1 MNMQHELTPL
11 VYLSEKKDPTIKKAV
26 EQSGSKFKL
35 FSLTEFNS
43 LQQHSQDYS
52 HFIFLADENNLKRL
66 NHILKNNF
74 NNNNLDRFYIIGL
87 GENAFNILDSEN
99 SDSSYPQ
106 WNVIISPFQLNQVK
120 LALKNARQHLL
131 NKLEV
136 DRLKQRLHLQNLELR
151 ELYDIGIALSAER
164 NPDALLEMILK
175 KSREI
180 THADAGSLYLVETVD
195 SIPED
200 EKNYFANKQLR
211 FKLAHNDSVK
221 ISFKESVM
229 PIQKQSIAGYV
240 ALENQFLNIPDV
252 YDLPANCKYGH
263 NRSFDESIRYRTK
276 SMLVIP
282 MKTHKDEIIAV
293 LQLINRKKEWD
304 TRLTSPEIIEQEVV
318 PFDDKC
324 VDLACSLASQAAISI
339 ENNRLYEEIKNLF
352 EGFIRASV
360 LAIEQRDPTT
370 FGHSERVATLTV
382 ALAKKVDR
390 IDTGK
395 FKQIKFTREE
405 VQQINYAA
413 LLHDFGKIGVR
424 EDVLIKA
431 KKLFPHELDAVKNR
445 FKIFK
450 QATELRFSNEKI
462 TCLLREEK
470 EKALSLISRWD
481 QEARN
486 RVLELDRY
494 FHIILEL
501 NEPTVLKQTGFEML
515 RQISSIKYNENGSS
529 QRLLTTREFE
539 VLSIPKGSL
548 SKEERKEIES
558 HVTHTFNFL
567 SKIPWTS
574 ELKRVPQ
581 IASTHHEK
589 LDGSGYPHGL
599 NSGQIPI
606 EAKMMTIADIYDALT
621 AWDRPYKRAV
631 PLDKALEII
640 QWEVKDGKVDPDLF
654 QIFLDA
660 RLFELVKKPDRV

>member
-1 MNMQHELTPL
+1 MQHELTPL
-11 VYLSEKKDPTIKKAV
+11 VYLSEEQNPIIKQAIQ
-26 EQSGSKFKL
+26 QSGSDFKA
-35 FSLTEFNS
+35 FNLNENID
-43 LQQHSQDYS
+43 LQQLFQDYS
-52 HFIFLADENNLKRL
+52 HFIFLMDAHNIKKLKSRSKKNHNNYNSAR
-66 NHILKNNF
+66 I
-74 NNNNLDRFYIIGL
+74 YII
-87 GENAFNILDSEN
+87 ALDEDALKFLESEN
-99 SDSSYPQ
+99 HQKSYPH
-106 WNVIISPFQLNQVK
+106 WNVLEPPFKLKQVE
-120 LALKNARQHLL
+120 LAIKNARQQLL
-131 NKLEV
+131 NRLEV
-136 DRLKQRLHLQNLELR
+136 DRLKQKLHLQNLELR

-200 EKNYFANKQLR
+200 GQNFFANKQLR

-229 PIQKQSIAGYV
+229 PIKKQSVAGYV

-252 YDLPANCKYGH
+252 YDLSDNSKFNH
-263 NRSFDESIRYRTK
+263 NRSFDESIGYRTK
-276 SMLVIP
+276 SMLVVP

-293 LQLINRKKEWD
+293 LQLINRKKQWD
-304 TRLTSPEIIEQEVV
+304 TRLSSPEIIEQEVI

-382 ALAKKVDR
+382 ALAEKVDK

-395 FKQIKFTREE
+395 FQQIKFTREE
-405 VQQINYAA
+405 LQQINYAA

-445 FKIFK
+445 FRIFK
-450 QATELRFSNEKI
+450 QATELKFSKEKI
-462 TCLLREEK
+462 TCLLQEEK
-470 EKALSLISRWD
+470 EKALSLISHWD

-486 RVLELDRY
+486 RVLELDRF
-494 FHIILEL
+494 FHVILEL
-501 NEPTVLKQTGFEML
+501 NEPTVLKQTEFEML
-515 RQISSIKYNENGSS
+515 RQISSIEFSENGSS
-529 QRLLTTREFE
+529 QRLLTTKELE

-548 SKEERKEIES
+548 SNEERKEIES

-567 SKIPWTS
+567 NKIPWTS

-589 LDGSGYPHGL
+589 LDGSGYPYGL
-599 NSGQIPI
+599 NSEQIPI

-631 PLDKALEII
+631 PVDKALDII
-640 QWEVKDGKVDPDLF
+640 HWEVKDGKVDPDLF

-660 RLFELVKKPDRV
+660 KLFELVKKHDLV

>member
-1 MNMQHELTPL
+1 MQHELTPL
-11 VYLSEKKDPTIKKAV
+11 VYLSKEEDPVVKNAI
-26 EQSGSKFKL
+26 EQSASKFKL
-35 FSLTEFNS
+35 LNLSDSNS
-43 LQQHSQDYS
+43 LQQLSKDYS
-52 HFIFLADENNLKRL
+52 HFIFLVDENNLKKL
-66 NHILKNNF
+66 NHNLKNNF
-74 NNNNLDRFYIIGL
+74 NTNTFDRFYIIGL
-87 GENAFNILDSEN
+87 GENTFPVLDGESYN
-99 SDSSYPQ
+99 HPYPQ
-106 WNVIISPFQLNQVK
+106 WNFITAPFQLNPVK

-136 DRLKQRLHLQNLELR
+136 DRLKQKLYLQNLELR

-164 NPDALLEMILK
+164 NPDALLEMILR

-180 THADAGSLYLVETVD
+180 THADAGSLYLVEVVD
-195 SIPED
+195 GIPEN

-221 ISFKESVM
+221 IPFQEKVM
-229 PIQKQSIAGYV
+229 PIEKKSIAGYV
-240 ALENQFLNIPDV
+240 ALKNEFLNIPDV
-252 YDLPANCKYGH
+252 YELPADSKFRH
-263 NRSFDESIRYRTK
+263 NRSFDQSIGYRAK

-293 LQLINRKKEWD
+293 LQLINRKKHWD
-304 TRLTSPEIIEQEVV
+304 TRLSSVETMEQEVI

-339 ENNRLYEEIKNLF
+339 ENSRLYEEIKNLF

-370 FGHSERVATLTV
+370 FGHSERVAKLTV
-382 ALAKKVDR
+382 ALAEKVDR
-390 IDTGK
+390 IDNGK
-395 FKQIKFTREE
+395 FRNVKFSREE
-405 VQQINYAA
+405 IQQINYAA

-424 EDVLIKA
+424 EDVLVKA
-431 KKLFPHELDAVKNR
+431 KKLFPHELDAVENR

-450 QATELRFSNEKI
+450 QATELQYSREKVI
-462 TCLLREEK
+462 CLLKEERER
-470 EKALSLISRWD
+470 ALSLISNWD
-481 QEARN
+481 QETIK
-486 RVLELDRY
+486 RVQELDRY
-494 FHIILEL
+494 FSIILEL
-501 NEPTVLKQTGFEML
+501 NEPTVLKQTEFEML
-515 RQISSIKYNENGSS
+515 RQISSIEFSENGSS
-529 QRLLTTREFE
+529 QKLLTTRELE

-548 SKEERKEIES
+548 SNEERKEIES

-581 IASTHHEK
+581 IAGTHHEK
-589 LDGSGYPHGL
+589 LDGSGYPYGL
-599 NSGQIPI
+599 SSDQIPI

-631 PLDKALEII
+631 PVDKALEII
-640 QWEVKDGKVDPDLF
+640 QWEVNDGKIDPELF

-660 RLFELVKKPDRV
+660 KLFELVKKPDRI

>member
-1 MNMQHELTPL
+1 MQHELTPL
-11 VYLSEKKDPTIKKAV
+11 VYLSEEQNPIIKQAIQ
-26 EQSGSKFKL
+26 QSGSDFKA
-35 FSLTEFNS
+35 FNLNENIDLRQLS
-43 LQQHSQDYS
+43 KDYS
-52 HFIFLADENNLKRL
+52 HFIFLMDADNIKKLKSRSKKNHNNYNSAR
-66 NHILKNNF
+66 I
-74 NNNNLDRFYIIGL
+74 YII
-87 GENAFNILDSEN
+87 ALDEDALKFLESEN
-99 SDSSYPQ
+99 HQKSYPH
-106 WNVIISPFQLNQVK
+106 WNVLEPPFKLKQVE
-120 LALKNARQHLL
+120 LAIKNARQQLL
-131 NKLEV
+131 NRLEV
-136 DRLKQRLHLQNLELR
+136 DRLKQKLHLQNLELR

-200 EKNYFANKQLR
+200 GQNFFANKQLR

-229 PIQKQSIAGYV
+229 PIKKQSVAGYV

-252 YDLPANCKYGH
+252 YDLSDNSKFNH
-263 NRSFDESIRYRTK
+263 NRSFDESIGYRTK
-276 SMLVIP
+276 SMLVVP

-293 LQLINRKKEWD
+293 LQLINRKKQWD
-304 TRLTSPEIIEQEVV
+304 TRLSSPEIIEQEVI

-382 ALAKKVDR
+382 ALAEKVDK

-395 FKQIKFTREE
+395 FQQIKFTREE
-405 VQQINYAA
+405 LQQINYAA

-445 FKIFK
+445 FRIFK
-450 QATELRFSNEKI
+450 QATELKFSKEKI
-462 TCLLREEK
+462 TCLLQEEK
-470 EKALSLISRWD
+470 EKALSLISHWD

-486 RVLELDRY
+486 RVLELDRF
-494 FHIILEL
+494 FHVILEL
-501 NEPTVLKQTGFEML
+501 NEPTVLKQTEFEML
-515 RQISSIKYNENGSS
+515 RQISSIEFSENGSS
-529 QRLLTTREFE
+529 QRLLTTKELE

-548 SKEERKEIES
+548 SNEERKEIES

-567 SKIPWTS
+567 NKIPWTS

-589 LDGSGYPHGL
+589 LDGSGYPYGL
-599 NSGQIPI
+599 NSEQIPI

-631 PLDKALEII
+631 PVDKALDII
-640 QWEVKDGKVDPDLF
+640 HWEVKDGKVDPDLF

-660 RLFELVKKPDRV
+660 KLFELVKKPDLV

>member
-1 MNMQHELTPL
+1 MQHEITPL
-11 VYLSEKKDPTIKKAV
+11 IYLRKAQDPIIRQAIEQTGSNFQSFDLEKDDFLP
-26 EQSGSKFKL
+26 QL
-35 FSLTEFNS
+35 F
-43 LQQHSQDYS
+43 QDFS
-52 HFIFLADENNLKRL
+52 HFIFLVDEYHLQKLSMKLKQNLNN
-66 NHILKNNF
+66 KNME
-74 NNNNLDRFYIIGL
+74 RVYIIAL
-87 GENAFNILDSEN
+87 NESVINMLEGENYQKIF
-99 SDSSYPQ
+99 PH
-106 WNVIISPFQLNQVK
+106 WNVLKPPFSVKQVE
-120 LALKNARQHLL
+120 LTLINARQHLL

-136 DRLKQRLHLQNLELR
+136 EQLKQKLHRQSRELR

-164 NPDALLEMILK
+164 DPDALLEMILK

-180 THADAGSLYLVETVD
+180 THADAGSLYLVETID

-200 EKNYFANKQLR
+200 ENNYFANKQLR

-221 ISFKESVM
+221 IPFKESVM
-229 PIQKQSIAGYV
+229 PIEKKSIAGYA
-240 ALENQFLNIPDV
+240 ALNNEFVNISDV
-252 YDLPANCKYGH
+252 YDLPADSKFGH
-263 NRSFDESIRYRTK
+263 NRSFDESIGYRAK

-293 LQLINRKKEWD
+293 LQLINRKKTWE
-304 TRLTSPEIIEQEVV
+304 TRLTSPEIIEEEVI
-318 PFDDKC
+318 PYDDKC
-324 VDLACSLASQAAISI
+324 VDLTSSLASQAAISI

-390 IDTGK
+390 IDYGK

-405 VQQINYAA
+405 IQQINYAG

-450 QATELRFSNEKI
+450 QATELQYSKEKVL
-462 TCLLREEK
+462 CLLKEERER
-470 EKALSLISRWD
+470 ALSIISSWD
-481 QEARN
+481 QETRE
-486 RVLELDRY
+486 RVQELDR
-494 FHIILEL
+494 FFQIICEV

-515 RQISSIKYNENGSS
+515 KQISTIEFSENGNH
-529 QRLLTTREFE
+529 QKLLTSKEIE
-539 VLSIPKGSL
+539 VLSIPRGSL
-548 SKEERKEIES
+548 SNEERIEIES
-558 HVTHTFNFL
+558 HVNHTFNFL

-581 IASTHHEK
+581 IASGHHEK
-589 LDGSGYPHGL
+589 LDGSGYPNGL
-599 NSGQIPI
+599 ASDEIPI
-606 EAKMMTIADIYDALT
+606 EAKMMAIADIYDALT

-631 PLDKALEII
+631 PVDKALEIL
-640 QWEVKDGKVDPDLF
+640 QWEVKDGKIDSDLF

-660 RLFELVKKPDRV
+660 KIYDLVKKPDHI

>member
-1 MNMQHELTPL
+1 MQHEITPL
-11 VYLSEKKDPTIKKAV
+11 IYLRKAQDPIIRQAIEQIGSNFQSFDLEKDDFLP
-26 EQSGSKFKL
+26 QL
-35 FSLTEFNS
+35 F
-43 LQQHSQDYS
+43 QDFS
-52 HFIFLADENNLKRL
+52 HFIFLVDEYHLQKLSMKLKQNLNN
-66 NHILKNNF
+66 KNME
-74 NNNNLDRFYIIGL
+74 RVYIIAL
-87 GENAFNILDSEN
+87 NESVINMLEGENYQKIF
-99 SDSSYPQ
+99 PH
-106 WNVIISPFQLNQVK
+106 WNVLKPPFSVKQVE
-120 LALKNARQHLL
+120 LTLINARQHLL

-136 DRLKQRLHLQNLELR
+136 EQLKQKLHRQSRELR

-164 NPDALLEMILK
+164 DPDALLEMILK

-180 THADAGSLYLVETVD
+180 THADAGSLYLVETID

-200 EKNYFANKQLR
+200 ENNYFANKQLR

-221 ISFKESVM
+221 IPFKESVM
-229 PIQKQSIAGYV
+229 PIEKKSIAGYA
-240 ALENQFLNIPDV
+240 ALNNEFVNISDV
-252 YDLPANCKYGH
+252 YDLPADSKFGH
-263 NRSFDESIRYRTK
+263 NRSFDESIGYRAK

-293 LQLINRKKEWD
+293 LQLINRKKTWE
-304 TRLTSPEIIEQEVV
+304 TRLTSPEIIEEEVI
-318 PFDDKC
+318 PYDDKC
-324 VDLACSLASQAAISI
+324 VDLTSSLASQAAISI

-390 IDTGK
+390 IDYGK

-405 VQQINYAA
+405 IQQINYAG

-450 QATELRFSNEKI
+450 QATELQYSKEKVL
-462 TCLLREEK
+462 CLLKEERER
-470 EKALSLISRWD
+470 ALSIISSWD
-481 QEARN
+481 QETRE
-486 RVLELDRY
+486 RVQELDR
-494 FHIILEL
+494 FFQIICEV

-515 RQISSIKYNENGSS
+515 KQISTIEFSENGNH
-529 QRLLTTREFE
+529 QKLLTSKEIE
-539 VLSIPKGSL
+539 VLSIPRGSL
-548 SKEERKEIES
+548 SNEERIEIES
-558 HVTHTFNFL
+558 HVNHTFNFL

-581 IASTHHEK
+581 IASGHHEK
-589 LDGSGYPHGL
+589 LDGSGYPNGL
-599 NSGQIPI
+599 ASDEIPI
-606 EAKMMTIADIYDALT
+606 EAKMMAIADIYDALT

-631 PLDKALEII
+631 PVDKALEIL
-640 QWEVKDGKVDPDLF
+640 QWEVKDGKIDSDLF

-660 RLFELVKKPDRV
+660 KIYDLVKKPDHI

>member
-1 MNMQHELTPL
+1 MQHELTPL
-11 VYLSEKKDPTIKKAV
+11 VYLSKEEDPVVKNAI
-26 EQSGSKFKL
+26 EQSASKFKL
-35 FSLTEFNS
+35 LNLSDSNS
-43 LQQHSQDYS
+43 LQQLSKDYS
-52 HFIFLADENNLKRL
+52 HFIFLVDENNLKKL
-66 NHILKNNF
+66 NHNLKNNF
-74 NNNNLDRFYIIGL
+74 NTNTFDRFYIIGL
-87 GENAFNILDSEN
+87 GENTFPVLDGESYN
-99 SDSSYPQ
+99 HPYPQ
-106 WNVIISPFQLNQVK
+106 WNFITAPFQLNPLK

-136 DRLKQRLHLQNLELR
+136 DRLKQKLYLQNLELR

-164 NPDALLEMILK
+164 NPDALLEMILR

-180 THADAGSLYLVETVD
+180 THADAGSLYLVEVVD
-195 SIPED
+195 GIPEN

-221 ISFKESVM
+221 INFKESVM
-229 PIQKQSIAGYV
+229 PIQRKSIAGYV
-240 ALENQFLNIPDV
+240 ALENQILNIPDV
-252 YDLPANCKYGH
+252 YDLPADSNFGH
-263 NRSFDESIRYRTK
+263 NRSFDESIGYRAK

-293 LQLINRKKEWD
+293 LQLINRKKEWS
-304 TRLTSPEIIEQEVV
+304 TSLTSPEIIEQEVIA
-318 PFDDKC
+318 FDDKC

-339 ENNRLYEEIKNLF
+339 ENSRLYEEIKNLF

-382 ALAKKVDR
+382 ALAEKVDR
-390 IDTGK
+390 IDNGK
-395 FKQIKFTREE
+395 FKQIKFSREE
-405 VQQINYAA
+405 IQQINYAA

-424 EDVLIKA
+424 EDVLVKA
-431 KKLFPHELDAVKNR
+431 KKLFPHELDAVENR

-450 QATELRFSNEKI
+450 QATELQYSREKVI
-462 TCLLREEK
+462 CLLKEERER
-470 EKALSLISRWD
+470 ALSLISNWD
-481 QEARN
+481 QETIK
-486 RVLELDRY
+486 RVQELDRY
-494 FHIILEL
+494 FSIILEL
-501 NEPTVLKQTGFEML
+501 NEPTVLKQTEFEML
-515 RQISSIKYNENGSS
+515 RQISSIEFSENGSS
-529 QRLLTTREFE
+529 QKLLTTRELE

-548 SKEERKEIES
+548 SNEERKEIES

-581 IASTHHEK
+581 IAGTHHEK
-589 LDGSGYPHGL
+589 LDGSGYPYGL
-599 NSGQIPI
+599 SSDQIPI

-631 PLDKALEII
+631 PVDKALEII
-640 QWEVKDGKVDPDLF
+640 QWEVNDGKIDPELF

-660 RLFELVKKPDRV
+660 KLFELVKKPDRV

>member
-1 MNMQHELTPL
+1 MHHELTPL
-11 VYLSEKKDPTIKKAV
+11 VYLSEQQDPDIKKAI

-35 FSLTEFNS
+35 FSNDEIDRL
-43 LQQHSQDYS
+43 LQLSKQYS
-52 HFIFLADENNLKRL
+52 HFIFLADQKNLKKL
-66 NHILKNNF
+66 NHHFKNNI
-74 NNNNLDRFYIIGL
+74 NNDNLNRFYVIGL
-87 GENAFNILDSEN
+87 GESTLNILDSEDN
-99 SDSSYPQ
+99 DNPYPQ
-106 WNVIISPFQLNQVK
+106 WNVITSPVQPYQVK
-120 LALKNARQHLL
+120 LALKNARQFLL
-131 NKLEV
+131 NKIEV
-136 DRLKQRLHLQNLELR
+136 DRLQQKLQHQNLELR

-164 NPDALLEMILK
+164 DPDALLEMILK

-180 THADAGSLYLVETVD
+180 TRADAGSLYLVEAVD
-195 SIPED
+195 GKPDD

-221 ISFKESVM
+221 IHFKESVM
-229 PIQKQSIAGYV
+229 PVQKQSIAGYV

-252 YDLPANCKYGH
+252 YDLPIDSKFGH
-263 NRSFDESIRYRTK
+263 NRSFDESIGYRTK

-293 LQLINRKKEWD
+293 LQLINRKMEWN
-304 TRLTSPEIIEQEVV
+304 TRLISPEIIEQEVI

-382 ALAKKVDR
+382 ALAEKVDR
-390 IDTGK
+390 IDNGK
-395 FKQIKFTREE
+395 FKNIKFSREE
-405 VQQINYAA
+405 IQQINYAA

-424 EDVLIKA
+424 EDVLVKA

-450 QATELRFSNEKI
+450 QATELQYSKEKVI
-462 TCLLREEK
+462 CLLREER
-470 EKALSLISRWD
+470 ERALSLISNWD
-481 QEARN
+481 EETRK
-486 RVLELDRY
+486 RVQELDRY
-494 FHIILEL
+494 FNIILEL
-501 NEPTVLKQTGFEML
+501 NEPTVLKQTEFEML
-515 RQISSIKYNENGSS
+515 RQISTIVFSENGSS
-529 QRLLTTREFE
+529 QRLLTTRELE

-548 SKEERKEIES
+548 SNEERKEIES

-589 LDGSGYPHGL
+589 LDGSGYPYGL
-599 NSGQIPI
+599 SNEQIPI

-631 PLDKALEII
+631 PVNKALEII

-654 QIFLDA
+654 QVFLDA
-660 RLFELVKKPDRV
+660 KLYELVKKPEHI

>member
-1 MNMQHELTPL
+1 MQHEITPL
-11 VYLSEKKDPTIKKAV
+11 IYLRKAQDPIIRQAIEQIGSNFQSFDLEKDDFLP
-26 EQSGSKFKL
+26 QL
-35 FSLTEFNS
+35 F
-43 LQQHSQDYS
+43 QDFS
-52 HFIFLADENNLKRL
+52 HFIFLVDEYHLQKLSMKLKQNLNN
-66 NHILKNNF
+66 KNME
-74 NNNNLDRFYIIGL
+74 RVYIIAL
-87 GENAFNILDSEN
+87 NESVINMLEGENYQKIF
-99 SDSSYPQ
+99 PH
-106 WNVIISPFQLNQVK
+106 WNVLKPPFSVKQVE
-120 LALKNARQHLL
+120 LTLINARQHLL

-136 DRLKQRLHLQNLELR
+136 EQLKQKLHRQSRELR

-164 NPDALLEMILK
+164 DPDALLEMILK

-180 THADAGSLYLVETVD
+180 THADAGSLYLVETID

-200 EKNYFANKQLR
+200 ENNYFANKQLR

-221 ISFKESVM
+221 IPFKESVM
-229 PIQKQSIAGYV
+229 PIEKKSIAGYA
-240 ALENQFLNIPDV
+240 ALNNEFVNISDV
-252 YDLPANCKYGH
+252 YDLPADSKFGH
-263 NRSFDESIRYRTK
+263 NRSFDESIGYRAK

-293 LQLINRKKEWD
+293 LQLINRKKTWE
-304 TRLTSPEIIEQEVV
+304 TRLTSPEIIEEEVI
-318 PFDDKC
+318 PYDDKC
-324 VDLACSLASQAAISI
+324 VDLTSSLASQAAISI

-390 IDTGK
+390 IDYGK

-405 VQQINYAA
+405 IQQINYAG

-431 KKLFPHELDAVKNR
+431 KKLFPHELDAVKKR

-450 QATELRFSNEKI
+450 QATELQYSKEKVL
-462 TCLLREEK
+462 CLLKEERER
-470 EKALSLISRWD
+470 ALSIISSWD
-481 QEARN
+481 QETRE
-486 RVLELDRY
+486 RVQELDR
-494 FHIILEL
+494 FFQIICEV

-515 RQISSIKYNENGSS
+515 KQISTIEFSENGNH
-529 QRLLTTREFE
+529 QKLLTSKEIE
-539 VLSIPKGSL
+539 VLSIPRGSL
-548 SKEERKEIES
+548 SNEERIEIES
-558 HVTHTFNFL
+558 HVNHTFNFL

-581 IASTHHEK
+581 IASGHHEK
-589 LDGSGYPHGL
+589 LDGSGYPNGL
-599 NSGQIPI
+599 ASDEIPI
-606 EAKMMTIADIYDALT
+606 EAKMMAIADIYDALT

-631 PLDKALEII
+631 PVDKALEIL
-640 QWEVKDGKVDPDLF
+640 QWEVKDGKIDSDLF

-660 RLFELVKKPDRV
+660 KIYDLVKKPDHI

>member
-1 MNMQHELTPL
+1 MQHELTPL
-11 VYLSEKKDPTIKKAV
+11 IYLCEEQDPIIETAIERLGAEFEFIDLTDSNSIEV
-26 EQSGSKFKL
+26 LFKL
-35 FSLTEFNS
+35 
-43 LQQHSQDYS
+43 YS
-52 HFIFLADENNLKRL
+52 HFIILADEHHLAKLSQYFDKNLHINNLA
-66 NHILKNNF
+66 
-74 NNNNLDRFYIIGL
+74 RFYIIGL
-87 GENAFNILDSEN
+87 GENAFDQFDIEDHSN
-99 SDSSYPQ
+99 SFPQ
-106 WNVIISPFQLNQVK
+106 LNVLLSPFHLNQIT

-131 NKLEV
+131 DKLEV
-136 DRLKQRLHLQNLELR
+136 DRLKQKLYLQNMELR

-164 NPDALLEMILK
+164 DPDALLEMILK

-180 THADAGSLYLVETVD
+180 TRADAGSLYLVET
-195 SIPED
+195 IPNMAED

-211 FKLAHNDSVK
+211 FRLAQNDSVR
-221 ISFKESVM
+221 IPFKESVM
-229 PIQKQSIAGYV
+229 PIETKSIAGYV
-240 ALENQFLNIPDV
+240 ALKNEFLNIPDV
-252 YDLPANCKYGH
+252 YDLRADSKFGH
-263 NRSFDESIRYRTK
+263 NRRFDESIGYRAK
-276 SMLVIP
+276 SMLVVP

-293 LQLINRKKEWD
+293 LQLINRKKDWN
-304 TRLTSPEIIEQEVV
+304 TRLTPEIIEQEVI

-382 ALAKKVDR
+382 ALAEKVDR

-445 FKIFK
+445 FRIFK
-450 QATELRFSNEKI
+450 QATELKFSKEKI

-470 EKALSLISRWD
+470 ERALSLISHWD

-486 RVLELDRY
+486 RVLELDRF
-494 FHIILEL
+494 FHVILEL
-501 NEPTVLKQTGFEML
+501 NEPTVLKQTEFEML
-515 RQISSIKYNENGSS
+515 RQISSIEFSENGSS
-529 QRLLTTREFE
+529 QRLLTTRELE

-548 SKEERKEIES
+548 SNEERKEIES

-567 SKIPWTS
+567 NKIPWTS

-589 LDGSGYPHGL
+589 LDGSGYPYGL
-599 NSGQIPI
+599 NSEQIPI
-606 EAKMMTIADIYDALT
+606 EAKLMTIADIYDALT

-631 PLDKALEII
+631 PVEKALEII
-640 QWEVKDGKVDPDLF
+640 QWEVNDGKIDPDLF

-660 RLFELVKKPDRV
+660 KLFELVKKPDRV

>member
-1 MNMQHELTPL
+1 MKLKQNLNNKNMERVYIIALNESVINMLEGENYQKIFPHWNVLKPPFSMKQVELT
-11 VYLSEKKDPTIKKAV
+11 
-26 EQSGSKFKL
+26 
-35 FSLTEFNS
+35 LT
-43 LQQHSQDYS
+43 
-52 HFIFLADENNLKRL
+52 
-66 NHILKNNF
+66 
-74 NNNNLDRFYIIGL
+74 
-87 GENAFNILDSEN
+87 
-99 SDSSYPQ
+99 
-106 WNVIISPFQLNQVK
+106 
-120 LALKNARQHLL
+120 NARQHLL

-136 DRLKQRLHLQNLELR
+136 EQLKQKLHRQSRELR

-164 NPDALLEMILK
+164 DPDALLEMILK

-180 THADAGSLYLVETVD
+180 THADAGSLYLVETID

-200 EKNYFANKQLR
+200 ENNYFANKQLR

-221 ISFKESVM
+221 IPFKESVM
-229 PIQKQSIAGYV
+229 PIEKKSIAGYA
-240 ALENQFLNIPDV
+240 ALNNEFVNISDV
-252 YDLPANCKYGH
+252 YDLPADSKFGH
-263 NRSFDESIRYRTK
+263 NRSFDESIGYRAK

-293 LQLINRKKEWD
+293 LQLINRKKTWE
-304 TRLTSPEIIEQEVV
+304 TRLNSPEIIEEEVI
-318 PFDDKC
+318 PYDDKC
-324 VDLACSLASQAAISI
+324 VDLTSSLASQAAISI

-382 ALAKKVDR
+382 ALAKKVAR
-390 IDTGK
+390 IDYGK

-405 VQQINYAA
+405 IQQINYAG

-450 QATELRFSNEKI
+450 QATELQYSKEKVL
-462 TCLLREEK
+462 CLLKEERER
-470 EKALSLISRWD
+470 ALSIISSWD
-481 QEARN
+481 QETRE
-486 RVLELDRY
+486 RVQELDR
-494 FHIILEL
+494 FFQIICEV

-515 RQISSIKYNENGSS
+515 KQISTIEFSENGNH
-529 QRLLTTREFE
+529 QKLLTSKEIE
-539 VLSIPKGSL
+539 VLSIPRGSL
-548 SKEERKEIES
+548 SNEERIEIES
-558 HVTHTFNFL
+558 HVNHTFNFL

-581 IASTHHEK
+581 IASGHHEK
-589 LDGSGYPHGL
+589 LDGSGYPNGL
-599 NSGQIPI
+599 ASDEIPI
-606 EAKMMTIADIYDALT
+606 EAKMMAIADIYDALT

-631 PLDKALEII
+631 PVDKALEIL
-640 QWEVKDGKVDPDLF
+640 QWEVKDGKIDSDLF

-660 RLFELVKKPDRV
+660 KIYDLVKKPDHI